1 MTKELTGRACR
12 IYTKARCA
20 IKQKYSKISSKAAP
34 IKDAFKSLKSKAAK
48 NNANRASYYSE
59 CSETTA
65 VEAQPVPVDLIADEL
80 IDAFSASDDCESF
93 AEEIDSIRS
102 SPVCKLKLADRD
114 VAPLACLTSAL
125 ENHRELLLDIEETHC
140 FVLPYNGMRIHYDNP
155 QLWRISVAD
164 SLFNDA
170 AKSGNSRKTLHT
182 ALVYLDLFLLHC
194 KEPIS
199 QGRIHVYGFVCLF
212 FARMTQEQAQV
223 DGQPG
228 REYPETPFINR
239 FLTDAAEHIL
249 DTLGWCLKRDNS
261 CADIFVRQVVELPTV
276 IDFLDLA
283 FQRAAIVLP
292 ELLGDQPALEAAEA
306 QPSNGHACARIPRL
320 YATQSFVYACDIAD
334 MLAYDHGSQRF
345 SASRLAAV
353 SFYFVAAHNGF
364 DDSMF
369 EACTGYTV
377 LDIKPVVARTIALLV
392 SIYGRPGLSMGDV
405 LCCSEKARYKYHRGK
420 VEPEQQWLLQPF
432 HAHIKDKFEHAHCRA
447 H

>member
-1 MTKELTGRACR
+1 
-12 IYTKARCA
+12 
-20 IKQKYSKISSKAAP
+20 
-34 IKDAFKSLKSKAAK
+34 
-48 NNANRASYYSE
+48 
-59 CSETTA
+59 TTA
-65 VEAQPVPVDLIADEL
+65 VEAQPVPVDLIADEP
-80 IDAFSASDDCESF
+80 IDAFSASDDCEGF
-93 AEEIDSIRS
+93 AEEIESIRS
-102 SPVCKLKLADRD
+102 SPVCKLKLADKD
-114 VAPLACLTSAL
+114 VAPLS
-125 ENHRELLLDIEETHC
+125 
-140 FVLPYNGMRIHYDNP
+140 Y
-155 QLWRISVAD
+155 
-164 SLFNDA
+164 
-170 AKSGNSRKTLHT
+170 
-182 ALVYLDLFLLHC
+182 
-194 KEPIS
+194 
-199 QGRIHVYGFVCLF
+199 
-212 FARMTQEQAQV
+212 
-223 DGQPG
+223 GQPG

-405 LCCSEKARYKYHRGK
+405 LCCSEKARYKHRRGK

-432 HAHIKDKFEHAHCRA
+432 HAHIKHKFEHAHCGV